1 MPYPTT
7 RRKHQQ
13 SQHSHSVRFF
23 AESAILKGQ
32 VVTLGTEDTEV
43 VPCGDNEL
51 PLGIALNEVS
61 ADDLALYA
69 VDDNQERVAVEVAVH
84 GMVPV
89 LAGAAITMG
98 EYVKSDAAGRVV
110 PLALD
115 LTPENMVGK
124 AYNVASGDG
133 EETHIWINMIPVGGT
148 AA

>member
-43 VPCGDNEL
+43 VPCGANEL
-51 PLGIALNEVS
+51 PLGIALNEVN

-69 VDDNQERVAVEVAVH
+69 ADDNQERVAVEVAVH

-98 EYVKSDAAGRVV
+98 EYVKSDANGRLV

-115 LTPENMVGK
+115 GTEENMVGK

-133 EETHIWINMIPVGGT
+133 VETHIWINMVPVGSV
-148 AA
+148 A